1 MRGINVRKIMVE
13 KEENEK
19 LYKALDFL
27 HEFRNTFDATIDEV
41 DLTNVDELHELSND
55 INYVIERLGEFLD
68 DLGYCNYI
76 EIKG

>member
-1 MRGINVRKIMVE
+1 MQGVNVQKIVVE

-19 LYKALDFL
+19 LYKALEIL
-27 HEFRNTFDATIDEV
+27 HEFRNTFDATIEEV
-41 DLTNVDELHELSND
+41 DLTNVDALHELSND

-68 DLGYCNYI
+68 DLGYCDCI